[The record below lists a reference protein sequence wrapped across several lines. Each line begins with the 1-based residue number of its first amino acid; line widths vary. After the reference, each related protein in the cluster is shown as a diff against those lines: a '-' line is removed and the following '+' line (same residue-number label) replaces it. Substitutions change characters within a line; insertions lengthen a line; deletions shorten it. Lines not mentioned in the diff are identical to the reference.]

1 MVLQTH
7 MGLPLASTRDQTV
20 FPYHST
26 PHPETMGL
34 SWAGYSATSRGVQID
49 VTHALDSVR
58 NFDTSNRDGSTGE
71 DTGGR
76 RYRDRDM
83 ETDTDGRG
91 QMRDVDTTRMALGT
105 GRLTAR
111 GELGRR
117 HVGDLESQTLLEK
130 GPLKRAR
137 AAPPPPPLPPPLPP
151 PPPPSGAHE

>member
-1 MVLQTH
+1 
-7 MGLPLASTRDQTV
+7 MGLPLASTPDQTV

-26 PHPETMGL
+26 PHPETVGL

-49 VTHALDSVR
+49 VTHALDSVKR
-58 NFDTSNRDGSTGE
+58 KFDTGNRDGRTVE
-71 DTGGR
+71 DTGER
-76 RYRDRDM
+76 RDRDDV

-105 GRLTAR
+105 GQLRAR

-117 HVGDLESQTLLEK
+117 YVGDLDDQTLLEK